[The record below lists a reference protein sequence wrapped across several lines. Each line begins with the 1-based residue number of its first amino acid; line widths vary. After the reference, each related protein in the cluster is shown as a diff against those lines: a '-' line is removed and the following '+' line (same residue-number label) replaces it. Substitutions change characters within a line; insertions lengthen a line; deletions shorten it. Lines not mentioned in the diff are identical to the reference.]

1 MDSAKELN
9 LKNSAYKKAVELYVW
24 EAYLDDVGKGDIT
37 TKYFV
42 SKKRKKVIAEVITNE
57 SGILSGIQEAE
68 WFLKKIGIKIIKTKS
83 LLRGRSKDGASIKS
97 GQVIMRLSGT
107 AKKILMAERTVLNLL
122 QRMSGVATAT
132 NKLSS
137 KLPKNIKLLAT
148 RKTLWGLLD
157 KRAVT
162 VGGGGTHR
170 LNLND
175 AILIKENHLTLSSD
189 LKKDLRRVLKKSKK
203 VKFIEIELENLS
215 EVMDFI
221 TIYDQL
227 KIKKQIVVMLDNF
240 SPDTVKRAI
249 SLLKKSPSERL
260 GRAGKVSIELSGGI
274 DENNIKKYAIK
285 GVSAI
290 SSGAIT
296 TKAPNLDISLNICNT

>member
-1 MDSAKELN
+1 MDSSKKLN

-24 EAYLDDVGKGDIT
+24 ETYLNDVGKGDLTI
-37 TKYFV
+37 KYFV
-42 SKKRKKVIAEVITNE
+42 AKKRKKIIAEVITNE
-57 SGILSGIQEAE
+57 DGIISGIQEAE
-68 WFLKKIGIKIIKTKS
+68 WFLKKLGIKIIKG
-83 LLRGRSKDGASIKS
+83 LKDGASIKS
-97 GQVIMRLSGT
+97 GQIIMKLKGT
-107 AKKILMAERTVLNLL
+107 AQKILMAERTLLNLL

-137 KLPKNIKLLAT
+137 KLPKSIKLLAT

-175 AILIKENHLTLSSD
+175 AILIKENHLFLSSD
-189 LKKDLRRVLKKSKK
+189 LKKDLRRAIKKSKK
-203 VKFIEIELENLS
+203 AKFIEIELENIN

-221 TIYDQL
+221 MIYDQL
-227 KIKKQIVVMLDNF
+227 KKEFTIKKQIVVMLDNF

-249 SLLKKSPSERL
+249 SLLKQSKILIEIS
-260 GRAGKVSIELSGGI
+260 GSINEYNI
-274 DENNIKKYAIK
+274 DKYAIK

-290 SSGAIT
+290 SSGAVT
-296 TKAPNLDISLNICNT
+296 MKASSLDISLNFI

>member
-1 MDSAKELN
+1 MDSSKKLN

-24 EAYLDDVGKGDIT
+24 ETYLDDVGKGDLTI
-37 TKYFV
+37 KYFV
-42 SKKRKKVIAEVITNE
+42 AKKRKKIIAEVITNE
-57 SGILSGIQEAE
+57 DGIISGIQEAE
-68 WFLKKIGIKIIKTKS
+68 WFLKKLGIKIIKG
-83 LLRGRSKDGASIKS
+83 LKDGASIKS
-97 GQVIMRLSGT
+97 GQIIMKLKGT
-107 AKKILMAERTVLNLL
+107 AQKILMAERTLLNLL

-137 KLPKNIKLLAT
+137 KLPKSIKLLAT

-175 AILIKENHLTLSSD
+175 AILIKENHLSLSSD
-189 LKKDLRRVLKKSKK
+189 LKKDLRRAIKKSKK
-203 VKFIEIELENLS
+203 AKFIEIELENIN

-221 TIYDQL
+221 MIYDQL
-227 KIKKQIVVMLDNF
+227 KKEFTIKKQIVVMLDNF

-249 SLLKKSPSERL
+249 SLLKQSKILIEIS
-260 GRAGKVSIELSGGI
+260 GSINEYNI
-274 DENNIKKYAIK
+274 DKYAIK

-290 SSGAIT
+290 SSGAVT
-296 TKAPNLDISLNICNT
+296 MKASSLDISLNFI

>member
-1 MDSAKELN
+1 MFFMDSSKKLN

-24 EAYLDDVGKGDIT
+24 EAYLDDVGKGDLT

-42 SKKRKKVIAEVITNE
+42 AKKRKKVIAEVVINE
-57 SGILSGIQEAE
+57 DGIISGIQEAE
-68 WFLKKIGIKIIKTKS
+68 WFLKKFGIKIVK
-83 LLRGRSKDGASIKS
+83 GSKDGASMKS
-97 GQVIMRLSGT
+97 GQIIMKLSGT
-107 AKKILMAERTVLNLL
+107 AQKILMAERTLLNLL

-137 KLPKNIKLLAT
+137 KLPKSIKLLAT

-162 VGGGGTHR
+162 VGGGSTHR

-175 AILIKENHLTLSSD
+175 AILIKENHLSLSSD
-189 LKKDLRRVLKKSKK
+189 LKKDLRRAIKKSKK
-203 VKFIEIELENLS
+203 AKFIEIELENLN
-215 EVMDFI
+215 EVMDFVM
-221 TIYDQL
+221 IYDQL
-227 KIKKQIVVMLDNF
+227 KKEFMIKKQIVVMLDNF
-240 SPDTVKRAI
+240 SPDTVKRAV
-249 SLLKKSPSERL
+249 SLLKQS
-260 GRAGKVSIELSGGI
+260 KVLIELSGGI
-274 DENNIKKYAIK
+274 NEDNIDKYAIK

-296 TKAPNLDISLNICNT
+296 TKAPNLDISLNINE